1 MSIAILTPALMANAQ
16 SSELKTTTYLSNSEV
31 VQSLQQNITVPTKAP
46 KGGVRDISLAAE
58 PEAVDKAA
66 AGSELQERPLTS
78 LNASNTPPS
87 ESTDTPNS
95 PTAKS
100 VSPTRIADLPPD
112 TPLVVPTNPKEVEVE
127 RIQPLTLKEALEIA
141 DRKSPPIIQARL
153 AVEKAKA
160 QLDGAVAARYP
171 TVGTQLGYVFD
182 DSARLRLL
190 NQVPLTA
197 GELRVNPISDTT
209 ITGPDQTITQPLDGS
224 LFVNYNLYTSGQVQ
238 ANIGAAENLLR
249 AAEAELNTVTEATRL
264 SVATAYYAA
273 QNADGTVRIREQQ
286 VKNADRGLQD
296 TKAKLETGIGTK
308 FAVLQARVQLANANQ
323 SLVSAQADQATSL
336 SELARQLSFPFNIG
350 LTTTDE
356 IKPAEDWRLSQT
368 ETILLALKNRSELDA
383 QRFQQKAARDR
394 AKAALAALGPQASIY
409 GALDLADNFSL
420 SVGAALGYRA
430 GFNINWTLYDAG
442 AASAQARQFD
452 AERALAES
460 RFTQFADQARLDV
473 VRAYNTLKAS
483 REQIPAATLAL
494 EEAREALDLS
504 QARLSAG
511 ITTELELIQN
521 EDAFTQAEVNRLN
534 AIINFNQAIVQLKR
548 AISGL

>member
-1 MSIAILTPALMANAQ
+1 
-16 SSELKTTTYLSNSEV
+16 
-31 VQSLQQNITVPTKAP
+31 VPE
-46 KGGVRDISLAAE
+46 S
-58 PEAVDKAA
+58 VDKIA
-66 AGSELQERPLTS
+66 AGSEPKELPVKS
-78 LNASNTPPS
+78 LIASNTPPS
-87 ESTDTPNS
+87 QSADTPDRS
-95 PTAKS
+95 TAKN

-112 TPLVVPTNPKEVEVE
+112 EPLVVPTDPKEVEIE

-141 DRKSPPIIQARL
+141 NRKSPPIIQARL

-160 QLDGAVAARYP
+160 QLDGAVAAGYP
-171 TVGTQLGYVFD
+171 TVGAQLGYTYI
-182 DSARLRLL
+182 DSALLRVF
-190 NQVPLTA
+190 NQVPLTP
-197 GELRVNPISDTT
+197 GELRVNTFSGTT
-209 ITGPDQTITQPLDGS
+209 TSTFNSTITQPVNGS

-238 ANIGAAENLLR
+238 ANIGAAENSLR
-249 AAEAELNTVTEATRL
+249 AAESDLNTVTETTRL

-273 QNADGTVRIREQQ
+273 QNADGTVSVRQQQ
-286 VKNADRGLQD
+286 VKNAERGLKD
-296 TKAKLETGIGTK
+296 TQAKLETGVGTK

-323 SLVSAQADQATSL
+323 SLVSAQADQATSH
-336 SELARQLSFPFNIG
+336 SELARQLSFPFNVG
-350 LTTTDE
+350 LSTTDE
-356 IKPAEDWRLSQT
+356 IKPAEDWKLSQT
-368 ETILLALKNRSELDA
+368 ETILLALKNRSELDT
-383 QRFQQKAARDR
+383 QRSLRKAARDR
-394 AKAALAALGPQASIY
+394 AKAALAALGPQVNIY
-409 GALDLADNFSL
+409 GSFDQADNLSL
-420 SVGAALGYRA
+420 TGGVALGYRA
-430 GFNINWTLYDAG
+430 GFNITWTLYDAG

-504 QARLSAG
+504 QARLNSG

-534 AIINFNQAIVQLKR
+534 AVINFNQAIVQLKR